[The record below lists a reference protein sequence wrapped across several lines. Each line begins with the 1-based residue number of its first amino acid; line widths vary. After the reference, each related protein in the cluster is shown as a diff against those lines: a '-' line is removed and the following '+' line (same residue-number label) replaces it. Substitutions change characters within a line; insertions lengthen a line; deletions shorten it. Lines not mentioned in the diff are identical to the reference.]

1 MIAPSP
7 LSTLFP
13 YTTLFRSNGCQAGDE
28 KKSGHHRHHFSNA
41 SVVCNFSSV
50 PAVINHAHQQEEG
63 SCGESVIHH
72 LDDCALNSNRIECKN
87 AENHKT
93 KVTHGGVSNQPFHI
107 LLNHC
112 HQCTI
117 HNSDHS
123 KNCHKGC
130 KLCKRI
136 GKDRHADSDQSVGT
150 QFKHDSCKYNRTCG
164 WRFCMGIR

>member
-28 KKSGHHRHHFSNA
+28 KKSGHHRHHFGNA

-72 LDDCALNSNRIECKN
+72 LDDCALNSNRIECK
-87 AENHKT
+87 
-93 KVTHGGVSNQPFHI
+93 
-107 LLNHC
+107 
-112 HQCTI
+112 
-117 HNSDHS
+117 
-123 KNCHKGC
+123 
-130 KLCKRI
+130 
-136 GKDRHADSDQSVGT
+136 KDRKSTRLRSSHVVISYAVCCLN
-150 QFKHDSCKYNRTCG
+150 KK
-164 WRFCMGIR
+164 

>member
-1 MIAPSP
+1 MC
-7 LSTLFP
+7 TLRLHDALP
-13 YTTLFRSNGCQAGDE
+13 IL
-28 KKSGHHRHHFSNA
+28 
-41 SVVCNFSSV
+41 VCNFSSV

-112 HQCTI
+112 HQCTDRKSTRL
-117 HNSDHS
+117 NSSHVAIS
-123 KNCHKGC
+123 Y
-130 KLCKRI
+130 
-136 GKDRHADSDQSVGT
+136 AV
-150 QFKHDSCKYNRTCG
+150 
-164 WRFCMGIR
+164 FCLKKKKQ